1 MDEGVIIMLG
11 ERLRRFRVARGM
23 SLGDLEATVD
33 GLVSS
38 QTLSK
43 YERGKLQPTATTLN
57 QIASALGVKSAQLW
71 SEPPCH
77 VKWIAFRKH
86 ARLGKREQERIQS
99 FVAEEFEKRVQLQ
112 EQICEGNTVELP
124 VLSAT
129 VRNLDDAEE
138 AALGLRSTLNLGIDP
153 IANLIDVLEDH
164 YIHIIEVDASEAF
177 DGISAVARDTD
188 DNLLAAAIATR
199 SGVPGDRQRLN
210 ITHELGHLIL
220 DLRKDIDPE
229 KAAFRFGAAFLAP
242 AEQLR
247 RDVGEKRNRI
257 QKDELFYLKKRYG
270 MSIQAMLFRLKDLR
284 IITETYY
291 RQWCIQINKFGWK
304 KCEPIEILPEKPERF
319 HQQVLRALSEEL
331 ITETEADQLLNHVME
346 PSANRSLSERRQF
359 LELPKEERDRILSEQ
374 AKEMADFYENDT
386 EWREWEGGPVVEY
399 DTP

>member
-1 MDEGVIIMLG
+1 MLG

-257 QKDELFYLKKRYG
+257 QKDEIFYLKKRYG

>member
-1 MDEGVIIMLG
+1 
-11 ERLRRFRVARGM
+11 
-23 SLGDLEATVD
+23 LEATVD